1 MSNIDNIR
9 QCLEEMRT
17 HVLFDYKGIACG
29 IDPLS
34 KNEIDMWFGKKNY
47 TASSV
52 DNAMAYR
59 LFNGKSITD
68 IADQVQNLEL

>member
-1 MSNIDNIR
+1 
-9 QCLEEMRT
+9 MRT

-34 KNEIDMWFGKKNY
+34 RNKIDMWFGEKYY
-47 TASSV
+47 TASSI
-52 DNAMAYR
+52 DEAMTYQ
-59 LFNGKSITD
+59 LFDGSAITD

>member
-34 KNEIDMWFGKKNY
+34 RNKIDMWFGEKYY
-47 TASSV
+47 TASSI
-52 DNAMAYR
+52 DEAMTYQ
-59 LFNGKSITD
+59 LFDGSAITD